1 MFLQPLLVKGFTKIL
16 KKKTMLDHKHLKTN
30 QKKSKH
36 MFILL
41 INKQIG
47 LTNWPASVEALTWRE
62 QLGCVLHSI
71 HYHVQ

>member
-41 INKQIG
+41 INKQIDQPRWKPW
-47 LTNWPASVEALTWRE
+47 LEES
-62 QLGCVLHSI
+62 S
-71 HYHVQ
+71 